1 MPRNVAPCTAPS
13 KLAPRKA
20 SECTTPGLPL
30 PRNAGL
36 RTSCHA
42 HAPRK
47 SGKCTGHARTSRPPL
62 VQRPAFLGISCRKL
76 VHRAAFLGVRAG
88 RRRRR
93 GTACGFSRR
102 PLQKVGTARGVSRHG
117 AVGHLGG
124 NARRAAILGM
134 SADRHHRRGT
144 ARGFSRR
151 LNRLSAAHTAHTFIN
166 GQLRKSYYLDA
177 LGLPASIWLI
187 NTHFTTLSTIS
198 SVFCRFKP
206 QAVVP

>member
-1 MPRNVAPCTAPS
+1 MPRNAAPCTAPS

-20 SECTTPGLPL
+20 SECTRPHRLL

-47 SGKCTGHARTSRPPL
+47 SGKCTGHACASRPPL
-62 VQRPAFLGISCRKL
+62 VQRPAFLGVSCRKL
-76 VHRAAFLGVRAG
+76 VHRAAFLGMNAD
-88 RRRRR
+88 
-93 GTACGFSRR
+93 RR
-102 PLQKVGTARGVSRHG
+102 PNRGTARGV
-117 AVGHLGG
+117 
-124 NARRAAILGM
+124 
-134 SADRHHRRGT
+134 
-144 ARGFSRR
+144 SRR

-166 GQLRKSYYLDA
+166 RQLRKSYYLDA
-177 LGLPASIWLI
+177 LGLPAPIWLI